1 MFTVGVDK
9 STSKTSEFS
18 AAAVVIIP
26 VYCCVLLPSATN
38 PKLPKEGSLD
48 GVLSRNPDPP
58 AMNAGMPRDP
68 AMLDRLKALKM
79 REELMQMGPRKVQQL
94 LGLDHEGDYRHL
106 FDESNPN
113 AFRHGIQDAGRD
125 EIAQLARELEI
136 AKAVEQ
142 HEKMDAQRRMA
153 WTAMIAMLV
162 FTALVFL
169 PLFPDTRIK
178 ALGDLFSLFYIGMA
192 GCVSA
197 YFGAAAFVSK
207 KK

>member
-1 MFTVGVDK
+1 MEQKKLQQD
-9 STSKTSEFS
+9 SKYN
-18 AAAVVIIP
+18 P
-26 VYCCVLLPSATN
+26 LDLDNDGCVS
-38 PKLPKEGSLD
+38 D
-48 GVLSRNPDPP
+48 
-58 AMNAGMPRDP
+58 
-68 AMLDRLKALKM
+68 
-79 REELMQMGPRKVQQL
+79 
-94 LGLDHEGDYRHL
+94 
-106 FDESNPN
+106 
-113 AFRHGIQDAGRD
+113 
-125 EIAQLARELEI
+125 RELEI

-169 PLFPDTRIK
+169 PFFPDTRIK

>member
-1 MFTVGVDK
+1 MEQKKLQQD
-9 STSKTSEFS
+9 SKYN
-18 AAAVVIIP
+18 P
-26 VYCCVLLPSATN
+26 LDLDNDGCVS
-38 PKLPKEGSLD
+38 D
-48 GVLSRNPDPP
+48 
-58 AMNAGMPRDP
+58 
-68 AMLDRLKALKM
+68 
-79 REELMQMGPRKVQQL
+79 
-94 LGLDHEGDYRHL
+94 
-106 FDESNPN
+106 
-113 AFRHGIQDAGRD
+113 
-125 EIAQLARELEI
+125 RELEI

>member
-1 MFTVGVDK
+1 MEQKKLQQD
-9 STSKTSEFS
+9 SKYNTLDLDNDG
-18 AAAVVIIP
+18 
-26 VYCCVLLPSATN
+26 CVS
-38 PKLPKEGSLD
+38 D
-48 GVLSRNPDPP
+48 
-58 AMNAGMPRDP
+58 
-68 AMLDRLKALKM
+68 
-79 REELMQMGPRKVQQL
+79 
-94 LGLDHEGDYRHL
+94 
-106 FDESNPN
+106 
-113 AFRHGIQDAGRD
+113 
-125 EIAQLARELEI
+125 RELEI